1 MPGHDRNRRQSGA
14 ALITSLIFLTVLT
27 ILGMSSLGTALLE
40 SRMAGNARDRNI
52 AFQAAEMGLRDAELY
67 IRDSG
72 RIVGTNEEGY
82 DTAATCTPSSGTCDS
97 QICKHGL
104 CYNGGSM
111 EVAGTA
117 SAWYKADEAVWQD
130 PDKWDRALQY
140 ADSAAVP
147 VSVLGLASAGG
158 KKTVSYKTGATR
170 VVITSFNINCGQI
183 PGNCLYSQPAPLP
196 LVRRQPEYLVEAFE
210 KNVGGLRYYYRITVR
225 GYGMRSGTR
234 VMVQEVYTP

>member
-1 MPGHDRNRRQSGA
+1 MGRSAFPRVEIRQSGA

-72 RIVGTNEEGY
+72 RIVGVNEEGY
-82 DTAATCTPSSGTCDS
+82 NTTATCAPSSGLCDA
-97 QICKHGL
+97 QICKYGL

-111 EVAGTA
+111 EVGGTTT
-117 SAWYKADEAVWQD
+117 AWYKDDKAVWQD
-130 PDKWDRALQY
+130 GNSKWANAVQY
-140 ADSAAVP
+140 AH
-147 VSVLGLASAGG
+147 ASATAGVTGG
-158 KKTVSYKTGATR
+158 RKKFGNAGTTPVLP
-170 VVITSFNINCGQI
+170 FNINCGQI
-183 PGNCLYSQPAPLP
+183 PGNCQYSQPAQLP
-196 LVRRQPEYLVEAFE
+196 LVNRQPEYLIEAFE

-225 GYGMRSGTR
+225 GYGMRIGTR
-234 VMVQEVYTP
+234 VMVQEVYSP